1 MNRDPRGNL
10 PGADLDPE
18 KDTINYVKIS
28 IDPAVEGPFV
38 GTSFINI
45 NLREWRIRG
54 RLRR

>member
-1 MNRDPRGNL
+1 MNRDPRGSL
-10 PGADLDPE
+10 PGADLDPK

-54 RLRR
+54 NLRR